1 MQSTLTSKGQ
11 LTLPKAIREQ
21 LRLHPGDKL
30 EFFLRDDGRLE
41 MVLKGSDITAL
52 KGMIPPPRKNVS
64 QEEIT
69 QAIAE
74 GASAG

>member
-11 LTLPKAIREQ
+11 LTLPKAIRDQ

-30 EFFLRDDGRLE
+30 EFFVREDGRLE
-41 MVLKGSDITAL
+41 VIAKGTDIKRL

-64 QEEIT
+64 LETID
-69 QAIAE
+69 QAIAD
-74 GASAG
+74 GAQGK